1 MNNFLKQ
8 SLAESQSTL
17 NKFIESDENIKKLS
31 SAIELLTNCLK
42 SGGKIMS
49 CGNGGSMCD
58 AMHFTEELTGRY
70 RKDRRPLAAFS
81 LTEPAHMSCVAND
94 YGYDY
99 IFSRYV
105 EALGK
110 PGDVLFAI
118 STSGNSK
125 NVLLAVEY
133 AKKQNLKVVVL
144 TGKDGGKLHAQA
156 DISFLVESFT
166 TDRIQ
171 EIHIKI
177 IHLLIEGIERNL
189 FPENYSS

>member
-1 MNNFLKQ
+1 MNNFLTQ
-8 SLAESQSTL
+8 SLAESQLTL
-17 NKFIESDENIKKLS
+17 KKFIESNENIQKLT
-31 SAIELLTNCLK
+31 SAIELLTTCLK
-42 SGGKIMS
+42 NGGKIMS

-99 IFSRYV
+99 IFSRYI

-133 AKKQNLKVVVL
+133 AKKQKLKVIVL
-144 TGKDGGKLHAQA
+144 TGKDGGKLNGQA

-189 FPENYSS
+189 FPENYSA

>member
-1 MNNFLKQ
+1 MTNFLEASLRESEQVLQIFINNKENHHKLATAIKIMTQ
-8 SLAESQSTL
+8 S
-17 NKFIESDENIKKLS
+17 
-31 SAIELLTNCLK
+31 LK

-70 RKDRRPLAAFS
+70 RKDRKPLAAFS
-81 LTEPAHMSCVAND
+81 LTEPAHISCVAND
-94 YGYDY
+94 YGYDF

-105 EALGK
+105 ESLGK
-110 PGDVLFAI
+110 PEDVLLAI

-125 NVLLAVEY
+125 NVLLAVEH
-133 AKKQNLKVVVL
+133 AKAQKMKVVAL
-144 TGKDGGKLHAQA
+144 TGKDGGKLHGLA
-156 DISFLVESFT
+156 DVSFKVESFT

-177 IHLLIEGIERNL
+177 IHLLIEGIEREI
-189 FPENYSS
+189 FPENY